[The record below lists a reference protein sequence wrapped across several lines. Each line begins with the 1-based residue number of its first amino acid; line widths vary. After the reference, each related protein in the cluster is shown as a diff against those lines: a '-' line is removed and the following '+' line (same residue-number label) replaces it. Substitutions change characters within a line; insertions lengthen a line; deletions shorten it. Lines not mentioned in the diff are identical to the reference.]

1 MAGAPPMRPRR
12 PARGVITIEFA
23 LLVGVFLTVVFFV
36 IEVGRVIYLW
46 NTTQEVTRR
55 AAHAAATTDF
65 SDPAAMDLVRRQAI
79 FRTSA
84 GMLPLGAP
92 IDDTYVRIDYL
103 WLSDTGALARIATP
117 PACPAR
123 NMLNCLNAPHDPSC
137 VRFVRARL
145 CLPGAGDT
153 CAPVPY
159 QPLMPMLGG
168 FATGALAMLIP
179 TADTVQPAESLGY
192 QPGMAVCP

>member
-1 MAGAPPMRPRR
+1 MSIKTGAPPRP
-12 PARGVITIEFA
+12 RGVITIEFA

-46 NTTQEVTRR
+46 NTVQEVTRR
-55 AAHAAATTDF
+55 AARAAAVTNF
-65 SDPAAMDLVRRQAI
+65 SDPAAIDLVRQQAI
-79 FRTSA
+79 FRTGA
-84 GMLPLGAP
+84 GTLPLGAP

-103 WLSDTGALARIATP
+103 WLNDTGALAHIDTL
-117 PACPAR
+117 PACPTR
-123 NMLNCLNAPHDPSC
+123 NMLNCLGTPHGPSC

-145 CLPGAGDT
+145 CLPGTGDA
-153 CAPVPY
+153 CVPVPY

-192 QPGMAVCP
+192 RPGMPDCP